1 MRLRKLKLNKT
12 SVLFYLILILIFL
25 QLLIFSPSEINST
38 SGELKTAEQ
47 IKKLADSQKTKKSIE
62 QKMRGIHLVENANN
76 VKGWELFAQEA
87 EGSSDTSWVLK
98 KVKIDFYADDQSHY
112 TVVGDVG
119 EIDSGSK
126 NIFIRGE
133 VVTRSTNGYEFKTND
148 LRFVSEAK
156 ILKSDDTVQMS
167 GPDDRSGKGFI
178 LNGIGFRIDL
188 KKNKMSIMSF
198 VEANKVIN
206 SVMFEVFSNSAEFS
220 NKTQQADFVGKVKM
234 KYDKMVMQ
242 APLAH
247 FQYSNEEKK
256 LKTIFLKNGVQ
267 MLETEK
273 SGLCQEVEID
283 LEQDKMTLRG
293 SPKVQMG
300 EDEIFGDEI
309 VFLDGGKKVKVNN
322 VRANRKAN

>member
-1 MRLRKLKLNKT
+1 MRLRKIKLNKT
-12 SVLFYLILILIFL
+12 SVLFYLILFLIFV
-25 QLLIFSPSEINST
+25 QLLIFSPSEINNS
-38 SGELKTAEQ
+38 SGELKTADQ
-47 IKKLADSQKTKKSIE
+47 IKKLADSQKSKKSIE

-76 VKGWELFAQEA
+76 QKGWELFAEEA

-98 KVKIDFYADDQSHY
+98 KVKIDFYAEDQSHY

-126 NIFIRGE
+126 NILIRGE

-148 LRFVSEAK
+148 LKFVSENK
-156 ILKSDDTVQMS
+156 VLKSDDTVQMS

-178 LNGIGFRIDL
+178 LNGVGFRIDL
-188 KKNKMSIMSF
+188 RKNKMSILSF
-198 VEANKVIN
+198 VEANKIIEK
-206 SVMFEVFSNSAEFS
+206 SFFEIKSNTAEFS
-220 NKTQQADFVGKVKM
+220 NKTQQADFAGNVSL
-234 KYDKMVMQ
+234 KYDKISMK
-242 APLAH
+242 APIAQ
-247 FQYSNEEKK
+247 FQYSNEDKM

-267 MLETEK
+267 MFEIGR
-273 SGLCQEVEID
+273 SGLCQEVEMD

-309 VFLDGGKKVKVNN
+309 VFLDGGKKVKVKN
-322 VRANRKAN
+322 VRANRKTN